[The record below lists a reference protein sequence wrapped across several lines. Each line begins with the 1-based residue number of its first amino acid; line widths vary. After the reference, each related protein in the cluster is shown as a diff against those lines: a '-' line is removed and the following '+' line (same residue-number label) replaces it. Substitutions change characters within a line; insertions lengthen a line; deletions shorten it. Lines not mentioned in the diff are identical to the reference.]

1 MIPRW
6 VLPSETAEL
15 FEIPKCSNHLY
26 RSEWVARLAA
36 GSFITIMSHS
46 ETSLETHPIPQ
57 EAFDWYD
64 EYAHGIIDRRTFL
77 ARLGTITTASLTMG
91 TLLTVLT
98 PDYAAAEQVNFND
111 PEIKAS
117 YATFPSLKGHKEGRG
132 YLVVPRELKG
142 TAPVVLVVHENRGLN
157 PYIKDVARRAAKAG
171 FVAFAPD
178 GLHPV
183 GGYPGNDDEGR
194 AMQRK
199 LDRAKLEQDFIA
211 AAKFLKGHEL
221 SSGKLGAV
229 GFCFGGY
236 VVNMLA
242 AAIPGELNA
251 GVPFYGTPAAKEIR
265 KEIKAP
271 MMIQLAGL
279 DKRVNGSWP
288 EYEQDLKA
296 AGVDYTM
303 HMYPEANHGFHND
316 STGRYDEKKAELA
329 WTRTLEFFKKELA

>member
-1 MIPRW
+1 M
-6 VLPSETAEL
+6 
-15 FEIPKCSNHLY
+15 SN
-26 RSEWVARLAA
+26 SK
-36 GSFITIMSHS
+36 
-46 ETSLETHPIPQ
+46 TSLEAHPIPQ

-91 TLLTVLT
+91 SLLTVLT

-117 YATFPSLKGHKEGRG
+117 YATFPSPKGHKEGRG
-132 YLVVPRELKG
+132 YLVVPAELKG
-142 TAPVVLVVHENRGLN
+142 TAPVLLVVHENRGLN
-157 PYIKDVARRAAKAG
+157 PYVKDVARRAAKAG

-199 LDRAKLEQDFIA
+199 LDRVKLEEDFIA
-211 AAKFLKGHEL
+211 AAKFLKGHKL

-242 AAIPGELNA
+242 AAIPNELNV

-265 KEIKAP
+265 KDIKAP
-271 MMIQLAGL
+271 MMIQLAEL

-296 AGVDYTM
+296 AGVDYAM

-316 STGRYDEKKAELA
+316 STGRYDKEQAELA
-329 WTRTLEFFKKELA
+329 WKRTVGFFKKHLL